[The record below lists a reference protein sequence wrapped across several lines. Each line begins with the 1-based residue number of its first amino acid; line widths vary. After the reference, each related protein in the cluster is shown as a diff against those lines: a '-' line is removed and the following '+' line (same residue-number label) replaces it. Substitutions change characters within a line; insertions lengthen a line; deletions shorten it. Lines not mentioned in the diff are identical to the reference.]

1 MLAALAFAPLAIAR
15 TQAAAKPVSEVVD
28 MLKEMQTTLEK
39 EQKADEDMYA
49 ELRGWCK
56 ENNDVKSVEVSDG
69 QARIQELTGLAAEAN
84 ASAQSLATEMSALA
98 TEVSDATAALDAAR
112 VLHGNK
118 VDTFNDNEKSLYK
131 DIEAVEA
138 ASTAISGGVP
148 ALMQIPEGRLK
159 EMSAKLQDAVTRR
172 AQRLDN
178 TLSVR
183 DHERLEAFFQDP
195 AGFVKGLSLMQ
206 APIGGELAGMFE
218 AMKDD
223 FNVDLKA
230 FQDEMAKEQ
239 STYDELMASKK
250 EEIKASEAT
259 KESKRQQRVE
269 KRQSVMEMGPWAVD
283 NSLAP
288 LLRQFD
294 HYITSTATAIG
305 TSGDFLK
312 LVEEKCGATDE
323 EWTERTAT
331 RKEEI
336 ASVAKAIEVLT
347 TEAAKT
353 SFGKTYTNF
362 LQKEVA
368 DERFRRA
375 SQALERAAAV
385 RGDRRLS
392 QLAKAAGVK
401 GMEKVLKAID
411 GMKVALKKEQ
421 QDEVEQRD
429 FCIKSF
435 NENKVKTEKMKDLKG
450 QHNAKLDMLADKLKT
465 TAAAVSVA
473 KGKIDAANKELEK
486 AAKDHEDEVADF
498 KTTLSDQNTTKVMLN
513 EALDS
518 LKAFYVEKPKA
529 KKSLLQ
535 KPSEDTVPEGF
546 KDYQKSS
553 SGNAVT
559 QLLQQVILDTKAME
573 AETTRAM
580 KSSEKQF
587 AKLTDATNADIAA
600 LNGELESL
608 AKAKASAQEAVVA
621 EKANLKGT
629 KKELADLALD
639 EAEGWR
645 HSFGIRPTI
654 EFALSRNAQA
664 WNLRAGF
671 RASKAQSLKLQHN
684 FNP

>member
-1 MLAALAFAPLAIAR
+1 MPVRTMLAALAFAPLAIAR

-230 FQDEMAKEQ
+230 LQDEMAKEQ

-250 EEIKASEAT
+250 EEIKA
-259 KESKRQQRVE
+259 
-269 KRQSVMEMGPWAVD
+269 GP
-283 NSLAP
+283 
-288 LLRQFD
+288 FEG
-294 HYITSTATAIG
+294 H
-305 TSGDFLK
+305 
-312 LVEEKCGATDE
+312 
-323 EWTERTAT
+323 
-331 RKEEI
+331 
-336 ASVAKAIEVLT
+336 
-347 TEAAKT
+347 
-353 SFGKTYTNF
+353 FGCRG
-362 LQKEVA
+362 L
-368 DERFRRA
+368 
-375 SQALERAAAV
+375 RAAF
-385 RGDRRLS
+385 S
-392 QLAKAAGVK
+392 
-401 GMEKVLKAID
+401 
-411 GMKVALKKEQ
+411 
-421 QDEVEQRD
+421 
-429 FCIKSF
+429 
-435 NENKVKTEKMKDLKG
+435 
-450 QHNAKLDMLADKLKT
+450 
-465 TAAAVSVA
+465 
-473 KGKIDAANKELEK
+473 
-486 AAKDHEDEVADF
+486 
-498 KTTLSDQNTTKVMLN
+498 
-513 EALDS
+513 
-518 LKAFYVEKPKA
+518 
-529 KKSLLQ
+529 
-535 KPSEDTVPEGF
+535 
-546 KDYQKSS
+546 
-553 SGNAVT
+553 
-559 QLLQQVILDTKAME
+559 
-573 AETTRAM
+573 
-580 KSSEKQF
+580 
-587 AKLTDATNADIAA
+587 
-600 LNGELESL
+600 
-608 AKAKASAQEAVVA
+608 
-621 EKANLKGT
+621 
-629 KKELADLALD
+629 
-639 EAEGWR
+639 
-645 HSFGIRPTI
+645 
-654 EFALSRNAQA
+654 
-664 WNLRAGF
+664 
-671 RASKAQSLKLQHN
+671 QSLPKP
-684 FNP
+684 F

>member
-15 TQAAAKPVSEVVD
+15 TQAAAKPVGEVVD

-49 ELRGWCK
+49 ELRDWCK

-69 QARIQELTGLAAEAN
+69 QARIQDLTGLAAEAN

-98 TEVSDATAALDAAR
+98 TEVSQATAALDAAR

-138 ASTAISGGVP
+138 ASTAISGGEP
-148 ALMQIPEGRLK
+148 ALMQMPEGRLK
-159 EMSAKLQDAVTRR
+159 EVSTKLQDAVTRR

-206 APIGGELAGMFE
+206 TPIGGELAGMFE

-223 FNVDLKA
+223 FNGDLKA
-230 FQDEMAKEQ
+230 LQDEMAKEQ

-269 KRQSVMEMGPWAVD
+269 KRQSVMEMGFEIK
-283 NSLAP
+283 S
-288 LLRQFD
+288 
-294 HYITSTATAIG
+294 IEKAIG

-312 LVEEKCGATDE
+312 LVEEKCGATDQ

-608 AKAKASAQEAVVA
+608 AKVKASAQEAVVA

-629 KKELADLALD
+629 KKELADLVVD
-639 EAEGWR
+639 EA
-645 HSFGIRPTI
+645 
-654 EFALSRNAQA
+654 
-664 WNLRAGF
+664 NL
-671 RASKAQSLKLQHN
+671 HE
-684 FNP
+684 

>member
-15 TQAAAKPVSEVVD
+15 SQAAARSVNEVVD
-28 MLKEMQTTLEK
+28 MLKEMQATLEK

-98 TEVSDATAALDAAR
+98 TEVNDATAALDAAR
-112 VLHGNK
+112 VLHANQ
-118 VDTFNDNEKSLYK
+118 VETFNGNEKSLYK

-138 ASTAISGGVP
+138 ASTAISGGEP

-159 EMSAKLQDAVTRR
+159 EVSAKLQDAVTRR

-195 AGFVKGLSLMQ
+195 AGFAKGLSLMQQ

-218 AMKDD
+218 AMNDD
-223 FNVDLKA
+223 FHADLKA
-230 FQDEMAKEQ
+230 LQDEMAKEQ
-239 STYDELMASKK
+239 GTYEELMASKK

-269 KRQSVMEMGPWAVD
+269 KRQSMMEMGFEIK
-283 NSLAP
+283 S
-288 LLRQFD
+288 
-294 HYITSTATAIG
+294 IEKAIG

-312 LVEEKCGATDE
+312 LVEEKCGATDQ

-336 ASVAKAIEVLT
+336 ASVAKAIDILT
-347 TEAAKT
+347 TEAAKK

-392 QLAKAAGVK
+392 QLAKAAEVK

-435 NENKVKTEKMKDLKG
+435 NENKVKTEKMTDLKG

-473 KGKIDAANKELEK
+473 TGKIDAANKELEK
-486 AAKDHEDEVADF
+486 AAKDHEDELADF

-587 AKLTDATNADIAA
+587 AKLTDATSADIAA

-608 AKAKASAQEAVVA
+608 AKVKASAQEAVVA
-621 EKANLKGT
+621 QKADLKGT

-639 EAEGWR
+639 EANLHETCDFVLKNFELRQTARNEEVEGLMKAKSYLR
-645 HSFGIRPTI
+645 GASF
-654 EFALSRNAQA
+654 LQ
-664 WNLRAGF
+664 LR
-671 RASKAQSLKLQHN
+671 R
-684 FNP
+684 